1 MRRHTLLATL
11 LVGLLVSS
19 CGGGDP
25 PIPVLAPVP
34 DFRLVNQAGEPFGL
48 AELRGEVWIAS
59 FMFTTC
65 PTVCPMLTTKMG
77 NLQRRLADRDGVRFV
92 SFTVD
97 PERDTPEVLT
107 RYAERHGA
115 DQRTWTFLTG
125 DPDAV
130 RRAVVDGMRVAMG
143 ERQADGDI
151 LHGTHF
157 VLVDAEGRIR
167 GYYRSEQEGMD
178 ALARDVDRLL
188 SR

>member
-1 MRRHTLLATL
+1 MRPAALLLGLLA
-11 LVGLLVSS
+11 VS
-19 CGGGDP
+19 CGDDA

-34 DFRLVNQAGEPFGL
+34 EFRLVDQGGEPFGL
-48 AELRGEVWIAS
+48 AELRGKVWVAS
-59 FMFTTC
+59 FVFTTC
-65 PTVCPMLTTKMG
+65 PTVCPLLTTKMG
-77 NLQRRLADRDGVRFV
+77 NLQRRLEGREGLHFV

-97 PERDTPEVLT
+97 PERDTPDVLT

-115 DQRTWTFLTG
+115 DLRTWTFLTG
-125 DPDAV
+125 ETDAV

-167 GYYRSEQEGMD
+167 GYYRSEREGMD
-178 ALARDVDRLL
+178 ALARDIERLL
-188 SR
+188 AR